1 VKLFLGGLSWDT
13 DEADLRAAFEP
24 LGGFLSARIA
34 RDKGRGSSRG
44 FGFVTVA
51 DMAAAG
57 RACGQSHMIRGRA
70 VEARVSAG
78 ALQSR
83 KLFVGGLHPSTG
95 DAEFLRY
102 FEAFGKVTE
111 SQVVQ
116 DRSTGKS
123 RGFGFV
129 SFSEEAAARAV
140 LELGGGNHTIRGK
153 RVEVKPATPYPG
165 PAAAAAGGREGA
177 GRRRSAPS
185 IARVDRLAGSGPGG
199 GRRGSRGGG
208 GGRPGSPG
216 PADLGAEGEQPF
228 PASRS
233 GSRRG
238 SATPYEGLLPVTY
251 PPPGYYVSSVPV
263 TLPIGFPPAP
273 AAYPVDPATGL
284 PWNWHA
290 PGLRALP
297 HWGLESRPR
306 GRRFSTGGGPGVLE
320 SRDRRMSR
328 ELQRE
333 RPATAERETGEGREG
348 EGSKKAQGSGSIS
361 LGPTSPQTCNLMA
374 F

>member
-1 VKLFLGGLSWDT
+1 MKLFLGGLSWDT
-13 DEADLRAAFEP
+13 DEADLQAAFEP

-44 FGFVTVA
+44 FGFVNVT

-57 RACGQSHMIRGRA
+57 RACSQSHMIRGRA

-95 DAEFLRY
+95 DEEFLRY
-102 FEAFGKVTE
+102 FETFGKVTE

-165 PAAAAAGGREGA
+165 PTAAAPGGGGA
-177 GRRRSAPS
+177 RRRRSAPS
-185 IARVDRLAGSGPGG
+185 IARIDRLAGSGPTS
-199 GRRGSRGGG
+199 GRRGSRGG
-208 GGRPGSPG
+208 RPGSPG
-216 PADLGAEGEQPF
+216 LAELSPEGEPF
-228 PASRS
+228 ATSRTV
-233 GSRRG
+233 SRRG

-263 TLPIGFPPAP
+263 TLPLGYQPAP

-284 PWNWHA
+284 PWNWHP
-290 PGLRALP
+290 PGPRVLP
-297 HWGLESRPR
+297 HSSWEAREA
-306 GRRFSTGGGPGVLE
+306 GRRFSQASAPGVLE
-320 SRDRRMSR
+320 SRDRRMSQVS
-328 ELQRE
+328 ES
-333 RPATAERETGEGREG
+333 PSEGAG
-348 EGSKKAQGSGSIS
+348 GGSEEEISKAQDKGSPFLGS
-361 LGPTSPQTCNLMA
+361 SPQTCNLMA

>member
-1 VKLFLGGLSWDT
+1 MS
-13 DEADLRAAFEP
+13 E
-24 LGGFLSARIA
+24 S
-34 RDKGRGSSRG
+34 
-44 FGFVTVA
+44 
-51 DMAAAG
+51 
-57 RACGQSHMIRGRA
+57 
-70 VEARVSAG
+70 

-199 GRRGSRGGG
+199 GRRGSRGGV

-216 PADLGAEGEQPF
+216 LADLGAEGE
-228 PASRS
+228 
-233 GSRRG
+233 
-238 SATPYEGLLPVTY
+238 
-251 PPPGYYVSSVPV
+251 
-263 TLPIGFPPAP
+263 
-273 AAYPVDPATGL
+273 
-284 PWNWHA
+284 
-290 PGLRALP
+290 
-297 HWGLESRPR
+297 
-306 GRRFSTGGGPGVLE
+306 
-320 SRDRRMSR
+320 
-328 ELQRE
+328 
-333 RPATAERETGEGREG
+333 
-348 EGSKKAQGSGSIS
+348 
-361 LGPTSPQTCNLMA
+361 
-374 F
+374 